1 MREEYTGGFTLMYV
15 CECEMGNR
23 IYELLR
29 LEPSGDSRLR
39 RWIHEISVSLFGRLT
54 TSRNFGGQ
62 TISCVSEE

>member
-1 MREEYTGGFTLMYV
+1 MYV

-39 RWIHEISVSLFGRLT
+39 RWIHEISVSLFGHLT
-54 TSRNFGGQ
+54 TSRIFCGQ